1 MQTLL
6 RRVLLV
12 GVQGGFGRQGQGFE
26 SREMEVREDVVDD
39 EDGADGEGELVDW
52 AGAEPVQDLCD
63 GDGRSWDL
71 VVGSKEELL
80 EAEEMEGIR
89 FRFVCE
95 ALSKGCQWNA
105 GDKARRTY
113 LIKSSIQRVTGDHH
127 LVPTYDHVGSVTEH
141 GTAQSPRRDL
151 RLPTRMQGADGVD
164 LERVKPS

>member
-1 MQTLL
+1 M
-6 RRVLLV
+6 LV

-95 ALSKGCQWNA
+95 ALF
-105 GDKARRTY
+105 
-113 LIKSSIQRVTGDHH
+113 KSSIQRVTGYHH